1 MHRKKYYIGA
11 ALIAALVILFPATA
25 LAVDEKGILKV
36 LMRNNDILAINNIVS
51 SAVRWC
57 GWSLVKG
64 LAWVAT
70 NAANLFDNC
79 FKLVDFTKWGPVE
92 NFIKAWKPVF
102 VSLVSLSLLFLG
114 IVLIFWHEKKPK
126 FVMNLCLAV
135 LIVSSSGYL
144 IQQLNGFLADDM
156 RSAIV
161 NDNAAEK
168 SKGIVYDMVGSSVFD
183 LIYLDDH
190 IKGGLMNMTK
200 KNRVTYSDFS
210 EDDMAMIDINEIV
223 KPDDVKE
230 SSKDLMSHRILYRQ
244 DNIQVKESNN
254 GIAWTDLLNEYYYR
268 YNIQWFNCIL
278 GLCSLILIYVCLA
291 YKVVRI
297 IYEIVIQRVL
307 AVLYSANLSNSQ
319 KTLKI
324 MDSIKDSYITLV
336 LVMICLKIYLL
347 AYKFINQTGFSG
359 FTQAMILL
367 FIAFAVID
375 GPNIIQK
382 LTGIDAGLSSGTGKI
397 MAGIQASRIAGM
409 MMSKGLSGM
418 TNSSTL
424 DKESRTN
431 NTDQS
436 AKANIAENMNQ
447 KNAEMPGEASTNANE
462 TNENQ
467 KEENSQND
475 AGNAMNLQNNNTDPE
490 MENAVDSAELGT
502 ESANSIESLN
512 GADSG
517 EMTGAEL
524 PESESIDAE
533 IPISNDMMD
542 SLNGVD
548 PLNKNANLEDMNKEI
563 SHPDELTK
571 RDINHNGT
579 VEFDG
584 QIFHQTYDIT
594 NSAILNIPKAGAL
607 EQYPWLLPAMIC
619 IALGLVGMRNRKRKG
634 SEQDE
639 KEQEK

>member
-244 DNIQVKESNN
+244 DNIQVKESYN

-324 MDSIKDSYITLV
+324 MDSIKDS
-336 LVMICLKIYLL
+336 
-347 AYKFINQTGFSG
+347 
-359 FTQAMILL
+359 
-367 FIAFAVID
+367 
-375 GPNIIQK
+375 
-382 LTGIDAGLSSGTGKI
+382 
-397 MAGIQASRIAGM
+397 
-409 MMSKGLSGM
+409 
-418 TNSSTL
+418 
-424 DKESRTN
+424 
-431 NTDQS
+431 
-436 AKANIAENMNQ
+436 
-447 KNAEMPGEASTNANE
+447 
-462 TNENQ
+462 
-467 KEENSQND
+467 
-475 AGNAMNLQNNNTDPE
+475 
-490 MENAVDSAELGT
+490 
-502 ESANSIESLN
+502 
-512 GADSG
+512 
-517 EMTGAEL
+517 
-524 PESESIDAE
+524 
-533 IPISNDMMD
+533 
-542 SLNGVD
+542 
-548 PLNKNANLEDMNKEI
+548 
-563 SHPDELTK
+563 
-571 RDINHNGT
+571 
-579 VEFDG
+579 
-584 QIFHQTYDIT
+584 
-594 NSAILNIPKAGAL
+594 
-607 EQYPWLLPAMIC
+607 
-619 IALGLVGMRNRKRKG
+619 
-634 SEQDE
+634 
-639 KEQEK
+639 

>member
-244 DNIQVKESNN
+244 DNIQVKESYN

-517 EMTGAEL
+517 EMTEAEL

-584 QIFHQTYDIT
+584 QIFHQTWKGVLEADSSNGKTMDSTSKTQGQMEQKKTAPKDIF
-594 NSAILNIPKAGAL
+594 NP
-607 EQYPWLLPAMIC
+607 
-619 IALGLVGMRNRKRKG
+619 
-634 SEQDE
+634 
-639 KEQEK
+639 

>member
-1 MHRKKYYIGA
+1 MKRLHRKKYYIGA
-11 ALIAALVILFPATA
+11 ALIATLVILFPATA

-57 GWSLVKG
+57 GWTLVKG

-79 FKLVDFTKWGPVE
+79 FKLVDFTKWEPVE

-144 IQQLNGFLADDM
+144 IQQLNGFLVDDM

-183 LIYLDDH
+183 LVYLDDH

-244 DNIQVKESNN
+244 DNIQVKESYN

-268 YNIQWFNCIL
+268 YNVQWFNCIL

-324 MDSIKDSYITLV
+324 VDSIKDSYITLV

-359 FTQAMILL
+359 FTQAMLLL

-409 MMSKGLSGM
+409 MMSKGLSGV

-424 DKESRTN
+424 DKESRVN

-436 AKANIAENMNQ
+436 AKANITENMNQ
-447 KNAEMPGEASTNANE
+447 KNAEMPGEANANANE
-462 TNENQ
+462 TNENR
-467 KEENSQND
+467 KEENNQND
-475 AGNAMNLQNNNTDPE
+475 AGNAMNLQNNNTDPK
-490 MENAVDSAELGT
+490 MENAVDSSELGT
-502 ESANSIESLN
+502 ETANSIESLN

-524 PESESIDAE
+524 QESENIDSE
-533 IPISNDMMD
+533 IPISNDMID

-571 RDINHNGT
+571 RDINNNGT

-584 QIFHQTYDIT
+584 QIFHQTW
-594 NSAILNIPKAGAL
+594 KGAL
-607 EQYPWLLPAMIC
+607 EAAPSSNGKTMDSISKTQGQM
-619 IALGLVGMRNRKRKG
+619 
-634 SEQDE
+634 EQKKTAPKDIFNP
-639 KEQEK
+639 

>member
-25 LAVDEKGILKV
+25 FAVDEKGILKV

-244 DNIQVKESNN
+244 DNIQVKESYN

-548 PLNKNANLEDMNKEI
+548 LLNKNANLEDMNKEI

-584 QIFHQTYDIT
+584 QIFHQTWKGVLEADSSNGKTMDSTSKTQGQMEQKKTAPKDIF
-594 NSAILNIPKAGAL
+594 NP
-607 EQYPWLLPAMIC
+607 
-619 IALGLVGMRNRKRKG
+619 
-634 SEQDE
+634 
-639 KEQEK
+639 

>member
-244 DNIQVKESNN
+244 DNIQVKESYN

-307 AVLYSANLSNSQ
+307 AVLYSANLSNNQ

-563 SHPDELTK
+563 SYPDELTK

-584 QIFHQTYDIT
+584 QIFHQTWKGVLEADSSNGKTMDSTSKTQGQMEQKKTAPKDIF
-594 NSAILNIPKAGAL
+594 NP
-607 EQYPWLLPAMIC
+607 
-619 IALGLVGMRNRKRKG
+619 
-634 SEQDE
+634 
-639 KEQEK
+639 

>member
-1 MHRKKYYIGA
+1 MKQLHKKKFYIGA
-11 ALIAALVILFPATA
+11 ALVAVLVIMFPATA

-183 LIYLDDH
+183 LVYLDDH

-210 EDDMAMIDINEIV
+210 EDDITMIDINEIV

-244 DNIQVKESNN
+244 DNIQVKESYN

-324 MDSIKDSYITLV
+324 LDSIKDSYITLV

-359 FTQAMILL
+359 FTQAMLLL

-409 MMSKGLSGM
+409 MMSKGLSGV

-424 DKESRTN
+424 DKESRVN

-436 AKANIAENMNQ
+436 AKANITENMNQ
-447 KNAEMPGEASTNANE
+447 KNAEMPGEANTNANE
-462 TNENQ
+462 TNENR
-467 KEENSQND
+467 KEENNQND
-475 AGNAMNLQNNNTDPE
+475 AGNAMNLQNNNTDPD
-490 MENAVDSAELGT
+490 MENAIDSAELGM
-502 ESANSIESLN
+502 ESANSGSLN

-524 PESESIDAE
+524 SEPENIDSE

-548 PLNKNANLEDMNKEI
+548 PLNKNTNLEDMNREI

-584 QIFHQTYDIT
+584 QIFHQTW
-594 NSAILNIPKAGAL
+594 KGAL
-607 EQYPWLLPAMIC
+607 ESDSYFNGKTKDSTSKTQGQMKQKKTAPKDIFNP
-619 IALGLVGMRNRKRKG
+619 
-634 SEQDE
+634 
-639 KEQEK
+639 

>member
-200 KNRVTYSDFS
+200 KNRVTYPDFS

-244 DNIQVKESNN
+244 DNIQVKESYN

-409 MMSKGLSGM
+409 MMSKGLSGV

-436 AKANIAENMNQ
+436 AKANITENMNQ
-447 KNAEMPGEASTNANE
+447 KNAEMPGEANTNANE
-462 TNENQ
+462 TNENR
-467 KEENSQND
+467 KEEHNQND

-517 EMTGAEL
+517 EMAGAEL

-579 VEFDG
+579 VEFAG
-584 QIFHQTYDIT
+584 QIFHQTW
-594 NSAILNIPKAGAL
+594 KGAL
-607 EQYPWLLPAMIC
+607 EADSSSNGKTMDSIGKTQGKMEQKKPAPKDIF
-619 IALGLVGMRNRKRKG
+619 NP
-634 SEQDE
+634 
-639 KEQEK
+639 

>member
-307 AVLYSANLSNSQ
+307 AVLYSANLSNRQ

-584 QIFHQTYDIT
+584 QIFHQTWKGVLEADSSNGKTMDSTSKTQGQMEQKKTAPKDIF
-594 NSAILNIPKAGAL
+594 NP
-607 EQYPWLLPAMIC
+607 
-619 IALGLVGMRNRKRKG
+619 
-634 SEQDE
+634 
-639 KEQEK
+639 

>member
-25 LAVDEKGILKV
+25 FAVDEKGILKV

-244 DNIQVKESNN
+244 DNIQVKESYN

-502 ESANSIESLN
+502 ESANSIERLN

-584 QIFHQTYDIT
+584 QIFHQTWKGVLEADSSNGKTMDSTSKTQGQMEQKKTAPKDIF
-594 NSAILNIPKAGAL
+594 NP
-607 EQYPWLLPAMIC
+607 
-619 IALGLVGMRNRKRKG
+619 
-634 SEQDE
+634 
-639 KEQEK
+639 

>member
-25 LAVDEKGILKV
+25 FAVDEKGILKV

-244 DNIQVKESNN
+244 DNIQVKESYN

-347 AYKFINQTGFSG
+347 TYKFINQTGFSG

-584 QIFHQTYDIT
+584 QIFHQTWKGVLEADSSNGKTMDSTSKTQGQMEQKKTAPKDIF
-594 NSAILNIPKAGAL
+594 NP
-607 EQYPWLLPAMIC
+607 
-619 IALGLVGMRNRKRKG
+619 
-634 SEQDE
+634 
-639 KEQEK
+639 

>member
-244 DNIQVKESNN
+244 DNIQVKESYN

-447 KNAEMPGEASTNANE
+447 KNAEMPGEASTNADE

-548 PLNKNANLEDMNKEI
+548 LLNKNANLEDMNKEI

-584 QIFHQTYDIT
+584 QIFHQTWKGVLEADSSNGKTMDSTSKTQGQMEQKKTAPKDIF
-594 NSAILNIPKAGAL
+594 NP
-607 EQYPWLLPAMIC
+607 
-619 IALGLVGMRNRKRKG
+619 
-634 SEQDE
+634 
-639 KEQEK
+639 

>member
-25 LAVDEKGILKV
+25 FAVDEKGILKV

-244 DNIQVKESNN
+244 DNIQVKESYN

-418 TNSSTL
+418 TNSSIL

-584 QIFHQTYDIT
+584 QIFHQTWKGVLEADSSNGKTMDSTSKTQGQMEQKKTAPKDIF
-594 NSAILNIPKAGAL
+594 NP
-607 EQYPWLLPAMIC
+607 
-619 IALGLVGMRNRKRKG
+619 
-634 SEQDE
+634 
-639 KEQEK
+639 

>member
-1 MHRKKYYIGA
+1 MKQLHKKKFYIGA
-11 ALIAALVILFPATA
+11 ALVAVLVIMFPATA

-183 LIYLDDH
+183 LVYLDDH

-200 KNRVTYSDFS
+200 KNRVTYSDFT
-210 EDDMAMIDINEIV
+210 EDDITMIDINEIV

-244 DNIQVKESNN
+244 DNIQVKESYN

-324 MDSIKDSYITLV
+324 LDSIKDSYITLV

-359 FTQAMILL
+359 FTQAMLLL

-409 MMSKGLSGM
+409 MMSKGLSGV

-424 DKESRTN
+424 DKESRVN

-436 AKANIAENMNQ
+436 AKANITENMNQ
-447 KNAEMPGEASTNANE
+447 KNAEMPGEANTNANE
-462 TNENQ
+462 TNENR
-467 KEENSQND
+467 KEENNQND
-475 AGNAMNLQNNNTDPE
+475 AGNAMNLQNNNTDPD
-490 MENAVDSAELGT
+490 MENAIDSAELGM
-502 ESANSIESLN
+502 ESANSGSLN

-524 PESESIDAE
+524 SEPENIDSE

-548 PLNKNANLEDMNKEI
+548 PLNKNTNLEDMNREI

-584 QIFHQTYDIT
+584 QIFHQTW
-594 NSAILNIPKAGAL
+594 KGAL
-607 EQYPWLLPAMIC
+607 ESDSYFNGKTKDSTSKTQGQMKQKKTAPKDIFNP
-619 IALGLVGMRNRKRKG
+619 
-634 SEQDE
+634 
-639 KEQEK
+639 

>member
-244 DNIQVKESNN
+244 DNIQVKESYN

-502 ESANSIESLN
+502 ESANSIKSLN

-548 PLNKNANLEDMNKEI
+548 PLNKNTNLEDMNREI

-584 QIFHQTYDIT
+584 QIFHQTW
-594 NSAILNIPKAGAL
+594 KGAL
-607 EQYPWLLPAMIC
+607 ESDSYFNGKTKDSTSKTQGQMKQKKTAPKDIFNP
-619 IALGLVGMRNRKRKG
+619 
-634 SEQDE
+634 
-639 KEQEK
+639 

>member
-25 LAVDEKGILKV
+25 FAVDEKGILKV

-244 DNIQVKESNN
+244 DNIQVKESYN

-571 RDINHNGT
+571 KNINHNGT

-584 QIFHQTYDIT
+584 QIFHQTWKGVLEADSSNGKTMDSTSKTQGQMEQKKTAPKDIF
-594 NSAILNIPKAGAL
+594 NP
-607 EQYPWLLPAMIC
+607 
-619 IALGLVGMRNRKRKG
+619 
-634 SEQDE
+634 
-639 KEQEK
+639 

>member
-1 MHRKKYYIGA
+1 MKQLHKKKFYIGA
-11 ALIAALVILFPATA
+11 ALVAVLVIMFPATA

-102 VSLVSLSLLFLG
+102 ISLVSLSLLFLG

-183 LIYLDDH
+183 LVYLDDH

-200 KNRVTYSDFS
+200 KNRVTYSDFT
-210 EDDMAMIDINEIV
+210 EDDITMIDINEIV

-244 DNIQVKESNN
+244 DNIQVKESYN

-324 MDSIKDSYITLV
+324 LDSIKDSYITLV

-359 FTQAMILL
+359 FTQAMLLL

-475 AGNAMNLQNNNTDPE
+475 AGNAMNLQNNNTDPD

-584 QIFHQTYDIT
+584 QIFHQTWKGVLEADSSNGKTMDSTSKTQGQMEQKKTAPKDIF
-594 NSAILNIPKAGAL
+594 NP
-607 EQYPWLLPAMIC
+607 
-619 IALGLVGMRNRKRKG
+619 
-634 SEQDE
+634 
-639 KEQEK
+639 

>member
-244 DNIQVKESNN
+244 DNIQVKESYN

-584 QIFHQTYDIT
+584 QIFHQTWKGVLEADSSNGKTMDSTSKTQGQMEQKKTAPKDIF
-594 NSAILNIPKAGAL
+594 NP
-607 EQYPWLLPAMIC
+607 
-619 IALGLVGMRNRKRKG
+619 
-634 SEQDE
+634 
-639 KEQEK
+639 

>member
-64 LAWVAT
+64 LAWIAT

-584 QIFHQTYDIT
+584 QIFHQTWKGVLEADSSNGKTMDSTSKTQGQMEQKKTAPKDIF
-594 NSAILNIPKAGAL
+594 NP
-607 EQYPWLLPAMIC
+607 
-619 IALGLVGMRNRKRKG
+619 
-634 SEQDE
+634 
-639 KEQEK
+639 

>member
-135 LIVSSSGYL
+135 LIVSSSVYL

-584 QIFHQTYDIT
+584 QIFHQTWKGVLEADSSNGKTMDSTSKTQGQMEQKKTAPKDIF
-594 NSAILNIPKAGAL
+594 NP
-607 EQYPWLLPAMIC
+607 
-619 IALGLVGMRNRKRKG
+619 
-634 SEQDE
+634 
-639 KEQEK
+639 

>member
-200 KNRVTYSDFS
+200 KNRVTYSDFT
-210 EDDMAMIDINEIV
+210 EDDITMIDINEIV

-244 DNIQVKESNN
+244 DNIQVKESYN

-324 MDSIKDSYITLV
+324 LDSIKDSYITLV

-359 FTQAMILL
+359 FTQAMLLL

-409 MMSKGLSGM
+409 MMSKGLSGV
-418 TNSSTL
+418 THSSTL
-424 DKESRTN
+424 DKESRVN

-436 AKANIAENMNQ
+436 AKANITENMNQ
-447 KNAEMPGEASTNANE
+447 KNAEMPGEANTNANE
-462 TNENQ
+462 TNENR
-467 KEENSQND
+467 KEENNQND
-475 AGNAMNLQNNNTDPE
+475 AGNAMNLQNNNTDPD
-490 MENAVDSAELGT
+490 MENAIDSAELGM
-502 ESANSIESLN
+502 ESANSGSLN

-524 PESESIDAE
+524 SEPENIDSE

-584 QIFHQTYDIT
+584 QIFHQTWKGVLEADSSNGKTMDSTSKTQGQMEQKKTAPKDIF
-594 NSAILNIPKAGAL
+594 NP
-607 EQYPWLLPAMIC
+607 
-619 IALGLVGMRNRKRKG
+619 
-634 SEQDE
+634 
-639 KEQEK
+639 

>member
-25 LAVDEKGILKV
+25 FAVDEKGILKV

-244 DNIQVKESNN
+244 DNIQVKESYN

-584 QIFHQTYDIT
+584 QIFHQTWKGVLEADSSNGKTMDSTSKTQGQMEQKKTAPKDIFNT
-594 NSAILNIPKAGAL
+594 
-607 EQYPWLLPAMIC
+607 
-619 IALGLVGMRNRKRKG
+619 
-634 SEQDE
+634 
-639 KEQEK
+639 

>member
-102 VSLVSLSLLFLG
+102 GSLVSLSLLFLG

-584 QIFHQTYDIT
+584 QIFHQTWKGVLEADSSNGKTMDSTSKTQGQMEQKKTAPKDIF
-594 NSAILNIPKAGAL
+594 NP
-607 EQYPWLLPAMIC
+607 
-619 IALGLVGMRNRKRKG
+619 
-634 SEQDE
+634 
-639 KEQEK
+639 

>member
-25 LAVDEKGILKV
+25 FAVDEKGILKV

-244 DNIQVKESNN
+244 DNIQVNERYN

-584 QIFHQTYDIT
+584 QIFHQTWKGVLEADSSNGKTMDSTSKTQGQMEQKKTAPKDIF
-594 NSAILNIPKAGAL
+594 NP
-607 EQYPWLLPAMIC
+607 
-619 IALGLVGMRNRKRKG
+619 
-634 SEQDE
+634 
-639 KEQEK
+639 

>member
-244 DNIQVKESNN
+244 DNIQVKESYN

-297 IYEIVIQRVL
+297 KYEIVIQRVL

-584 QIFHQTYDIT
+584 QIFHQTWKGVLEADSSNGKTMDSTSKTQGQMEQKKTAPKDIF
-594 NSAILNIPKAGAL
+594 NP
-607 EQYPWLLPAMIC
+607 
-619 IALGLVGMRNRKRKG
+619 
-634 SEQDE
+634 
-639 KEQEK
+639 

>member
-25 LAVDEKGILKV
+25 FAVDEKGILKV

-210 EDDMAMIDINEIV
+210 ENDMAMIDINEIV

-244 DNIQVKESNN
+244 DNIQVKESYN

-584 QIFHQTYDIT
+584 QIFHQTWKGVLEADSSNGKTMDSTSKTQGQMEQKKTAPKDIF
-594 NSAILNIPKAGAL
+594 NP
-607 EQYPWLLPAMIC
+607 
-619 IALGLVGMRNRKRKG
+619 
-634 SEQDE
+634 
-639 KEQEK
+639 

>member
-25 LAVDEKGILKV
+25 FAVDEKGILKV

-244 DNIQVKESNN
+244 DNIQVKESYN

-324 MDSIKDSYITLV
+324 MDSIIDSYITLV

-475 AGNAMNLQNNNTDPE
+475 GGNAVNLQNNNTDPE

-584 QIFHQTYDIT
+584 QIFHQTWKGVLEADSSNGKTMDSTSKTQGQMEQKKTAPKDIF
-594 NSAILNIPKAGAL
+594 NP
-607 EQYPWLLPAMIC
+607 
-619 IALGLVGMRNRKRKG
+619 
-634 SEQDE
+634 
-639 KEQEK
+639 

>member
-25 LAVDEKGILKV
+25 FAVDEKGILKV

-244 DNIQVKESNN
+244 DNIQVKESYN

-462 TNENQ
+462 TNEKQ

-584 QIFHQTYDIT
+584 QIFHQTWKGVLEADSSNGKTMDSTSKTQGQMEQKKTAPKDIF
-594 NSAILNIPKAGAL
+594 NP
-607 EQYPWLLPAMIC
+607 
-619 IALGLVGMRNRKRKG
+619 
-634 SEQDE
+634 
-639 KEQEK
+639 

>member
-1 MHRKKYYIGA
+1 MKHMKQIHKNKKIYTGVVLVLLLSF
-11 ALIAALVILFPATA
+11 LIPMSA
-25 LAVDEKGILKV
+25 LAVDEDGLLKV
-36 LMRNNDILAINNIVS
+36 LMRNSDILAINNIVS

-57 GWSLVKG
+57 GWGLVKI

-92 NFIKAWKPVF
+92 KFIKAWKPVF
-102 VSLVSLSLLFLG
+102 ISLVSLSLLFLG

-126 FVMNLCLAV
+126 FFMNVCLAV

-161 NDNAAEK
+161 NDNTAEK
-168 SKGIVYDMVGSSVFD
+168 SKGIVYDMVGDSIFD
-183 LIYLDDH
+183 LLYLDDH
-190 IKGGLMNMTK
+190 VKGGLINLTK
-200 KNRVTYSDFS
+200 KNRLTYNEFS
-210 EDDMAMIDINEIV
+210 EKDMSLIDINEIV
-223 KPDDVKE
+223 KPDEVKE
-230 SSKDLMSHRILYRQ
+230 SSKDLMSYRILYRQ
-244 DNIQVKESNN
+244 DNIQVTKSYN

-278 GLCSLILIYVCLA
+278 GLFSLILIYLCLA

-297 IYEIVIQRVL
+297 LYEIVIQRIL
-307 AVLYSANLSNSQ
+307 AVLYSANLSNNQ

-324 MDSIKDSYITLV
+324 LDSIKDSYITLV

-347 AYKFINQTGFSG
+347 AYKFVNQTGFSG

-397 MAGIQASRIAGM
+397 MAGIQASRVAGM
-409 MMSKGLSGM
+409 MMAKGYSAASNAIHNKVEN
-418 TNSSTL
+418 TQ
-424 DKESRTN
+424 KEA
-431 NTDQS
+431 
-436 AKANIAENMNQ
+436 AKGNIEESVQQ
-447 KNAEMPGEASTNANE
+447 KQTAMPGEAGTEIDKEKEQKKEASSKDPGNNINLKNDDVENNMENAAEPGVNLE
-462 TNENQ
+462 QSGESANGIDTEAAGA
-467 KEENSQND
+467 D
-475 AGNAMNLQNNNTDPE
+475 AGN
-490 MENAVDSAELGT
+490 SF
-502 ESANSIESLN
+502 
-512 GADSG
+512 
-517 EMTGAEL
+517 
-524 PESESIDAE
+524 PESGQMEPELE

-548 PLNKNANLEDMNKEI
+548 PLNKNANLEDMNKALAN
-563 SHPDELTK
+563 PDELHK
-571 RDINHNGT
+571 RDHQNNGA

-584 QIFHQTYDIT
+584 QMFHQTWKE
-594 NSAILNIPKAGAL
+594 SLGASGKNML
-607 EQYPWLLPAMIC
+607 DSTKMEHK
-619 IALGLVGMRNRKRKG
+619 GRKTSSKDMFE
-634 SEQDE
+634 S
-639 KEQEK
+639 

>member
-92 NFIKAWKPVF
+92 RFIKAWKPVF

-244 DNIQVKESNN
+244 DNIQVKESYN

-584 QIFHQTYDIT
+584 QIFHQTWKGVLEADSSNGKTMDSTSKTQGQMEQKKTAPKDIF
-594 NSAILNIPKAGAL
+594 NP
-607 EQYPWLLPAMIC
+607 
-619 IALGLVGMRNRKRKG
+619 
-634 SEQDE
+634 
-639 KEQEK
+639 

>member
-244 DNIQVKESNN
+244 DNIQVKESYN

-548 PLNKNANLEDMNKEI
+548 PLNKNTNLEDMNREI

-584 QIFHQTYDIT
+584 QIFHQTW
-594 NSAILNIPKAGAL
+594 KGAL
-607 EQYPWLLPAMIC
+607 ESDSYFNGKTKDSTSKTQGQMKQKKTAPKDIFNP
-619 IALGLVGMRNRKRKG
+619 
-634 SEQDE
+634 
-639 KEQEK
+639 

>member
-25 LAVDEKGILKV
+25 FAVDEKGILKV

-244 DNIQVKESNN
+244 DNIQVKESYN

-324 MDSIKDSYITLV
+324 IDSIKDSYITLV

-584 QIFHQTYDIT
+584 QIFHQTWKGVLEADSSNGKTMDSTSKTQGQMEQKKTAPKDIF
-594 NSAILNIPKAGAL
+594 NP
-607 EQYPWLLPAMIC
+607 
-619 IALGLVGMRNRKRKG
+619 
-634 SEQDE
+634 
-639 KEQEK
+639 

>member
-244 DNIQVKESNN
+244 DNIQVKESYN

-502 ESANSIESLN
+502 ESANFIESLN

-584 QIFHQTYDIT
+584 QIFHQTWKGVLEADSSNGKTMDSTSKTQGQMEQKKTAPKDIF
-594 NSAILNIPKAGAL
+594 NP
-607 EQYPWLLPAMIC
+607 
-619 IALGLVGMRNRKRKG
+619 
-634 SEQDE
+634 
-639 KEQEK
+639 

>member
-584 QIFHQTYDIT
+584 
-594 NSAILNIPKAGAL
+594 
-607 EQYPWLLPAMIC
+607 
-619 IALGLVGMRNRKRKG
+619 
-634 SEQDE
+634 
-639 KEQEK
+639 

>member
-244 DNIQVKESNN
+244 DNIQVKESYN

-462 TNENQ
+462 TNENH

-584 QIFHQTYDIT
+584 QIFHQTWKGVLEADSSNGKTMDSTSKTQGQMEQKKTAPKDIF
-594 NSAILNIPKAGAL
+594 NP
-607 EQYPWLLPAMIC
+607 
-619 IALGLVGMRNRKRKG
+619 
-634 SEQDE
+634 
-639 KEQEK
+639 

>member
-25 LAVDEKGILKV
+25 FAVDEKGILKV

-244 DNIQVKESNN
+244 DNIQVKESYN

-307 AVLYSANLSNSQ
+307 AVVYSANLSNSQ

-584 QIFHQTYDIT
+584 QIFHQTWKGVLEADSSNGKTMDSTSKTQGQMEQKKTAPKDIF
-594 NSAILNIPKAGAL
+594 NP
-607 EQYPWLLPAMIC
+607 
-619 IALGLVGMRNRKRKG
+619 
-634 SEQDE
+634 
-639 KEQEK
+639 

>member
-244 DNIQVKESNN
+244 DNIQVKESYN

-512 GADSG
+512 GA
-517 EMTGAEL
+517 EL

-584 QIFHQTYDIT
+584 QIFHQTWKGVLEADSSNGKTMDSTSKTQGQMEQKKTAPKDIF
-594 NSAILNIPKAGAL
+594 NP
-607 EQYPWLLPAMIC
+607 
-619 IALGLVGMRNRKRKG
+619 
-634 SEQDE
+634 
-639 KEQEK
+639 

>member
-25 LAVDEKGILKV
+25 FAVDEKGILKV

-244 DNIQVKESNN
+244 DNIQVKESYN

-307 AVLYSANLSNSQ
+307 AVLYYANLSNSQ

-584 QIFHQTYDIT
+584 QIFHQTWKGVLEADSSNGKTMDSTSKTQGQMEQKKTAPKDIF
-594 NSAILNIPKAGAL
+594 NP
-607 EQYPWLLPAMIC
+607 
-619 IALGLVGMRNRKRKG
+619 
-634 SEQDE
+634 
-639 KEQEK
+639 

>member
-324 MDSIKDSYITLV
+324 MDSIKGSYITLV

-584 QIFHQTYDIT
+584 QIFHQTWKGVLEADSSNGKTMDSTSKTQGQMEQKKTAPKDIF
-594 NSAILNIPKAGAL
+594 NP
-607 EQYPWLLPAMIC
+607 
-619 IALGLVGMRNRKRKG
+619 
-634 SEQDE
+634 
-639 KEQEK
+639 

>member
-244 DNIQVKESNN
+244 DNIQVKESYN

-409 MMSKGLSGM
+409 MMSKGLNGM
-418 TNSSTL
+418 TSSSTL
-424 DKESRTN
+424 DKENRVS

-436 AKANIAENMNQ
+436 AKSNITENMNQ
-447 KNAEMPGEASTNANE
+447 KNAEMPGEANTNANE
-462 TNENQ
+462 TNENR
-467 KEENSQND
+467 KEENNQND
-475 AGNAMNLQNNNTDPE
+475 AGNAMNLQNNNTDPD
-490 MENAVDSAELGT
+490 MENAVDSAELGM

-524 PESESIDAE
+524 SESESIDSE

-542 SLNGVD
+542 SLNGID

-563 SHPDELTK
+563 SHSDELTK
-571 RDINHNGT
+571 RDINNDGT

-584 QIFHQTYDIT
+584 QIFHQTW
-594 NSAILNIPKAGAL
+594 KGAL
-607 EQYPWLLPAMIC
+607 EADSSSNGKMMDSTSKTQGQM
-619 IALGLVGMRNRKRKG
+619 
-634 SEQDE
+634 EQKKTAPKDIFNP
-639 KEQEK
+639 

>member
-1 MHRKKYYIGA
+1 
-11 ALIAALVILFPATA
+11 
-25 LAVDEKGILKV
+25 
-36 LMRNNDILAINNIVS
+36 MRNNDILAINNIVS

-244 DNIQVKESNN
+244 DNIQVKESYN

-584 QIFHQTYDIT
+584 QIFHAKTQEEMQKEMLTLKSMLHLGNDGLLLEIPEEKKHKILYRLYNK
-594 NSAILNIPKAGAL
+594 NS
-607 EQYPWLLPAMIC
+607 
-619 IALGLVGMRNRKRKG
+619 LVA
-634 SEQDE
+634 
-639 KEQEK
+639 